1 MPDGPFYGS
10 ITDEALLG
18 SIGGKNGGSIATLGA
33 LAGIAGG
40 VAGAIGLALAIDGA
54 MKAFAPH

>member
-1 MPDGPFYGS
+1 MAGSLQGS
-10 ITDEALLG
+10 ITDEELLG
-18 SIGGKNGGSIATLGA
+18 SIGNSKGGSIATLGA

-54 MKAFAPH
+54 FKAFAPH